1 MAITAKLD
9 KVYDLSAQEVDGVL
23 ISLRRVARVSG
34 LTKTDFTVL
43 FQALDNVGLSVGSQP
58 DDNNYPNA
66 NNLILAERNPR
77 LVNDDK
83 TKVDVELIYKHFNDA
98 PFTGDLNGDPSKREI
113 SFKTKTTLK
122 QVTVNKYPNDM
133 QDEKGNASALAGQLI
148 QLSHTF
154 PDGTDTYTYQKWN
167 AATNAYDTVTLD
179 KDEKYGGETKTQTGE
194 VTYLRPED
202 TIFGEGYINTDTP
215 WEIKTAFKGRVNRE
229 AWQGYAART
238 LLCTV
243 CDYEAYA
250 LYGSTLRFK
259 FTFEFQENPDGWDE
273 TAVFIDHR
281 TGKPPLGLVENIGYK
296 TIPVLKSIPTKTF
309 EKLLAR
315 VQIA

>member
-23 ISLRRVARVSG
+23 VSLRRMARVSE
-34 LTKTDFTVL
+34 LTETDFTVL

-58 DDNNYPNA
+58 DDGDYPNA
-66 NNLILAERNPR
+66 DNLILAERNPR
-77 LVNDDK
+77 LVDGDK

-98 PFTGDLNGDPSKREI
+98 PFSGDLNSNTGRQIP
-113 SFKTKTTLK
+113 FKTKTALQ
-122 QVTVNKYPNDM
+122 QVTVNKYPDDM
-133 QDEKGNASALAGQLI
+133 QDENGNASALAGQLI

-154 PDGTDTYTYQKWN
+154 PDGTNNYTYQKWN
-167 AATNAYDTVTLD
+167 ATTNAYDTVTLD

-202 TIFGEGYINTDTP
+202 TIYGEGYIDTDTP
-215 WEIKTAFKGRVNRE
+215 WEAKAAFKGKVNRE
-229 AWQGYAART
+229 TWQGYAART

-243 CDYEAYA
+243 CDYEAYNF
-250 LYGSTLRFK
+250 YGSTIRYK
-259 FTFEFQENPDGWDE
+259 FTFEFQENPDGWDQ

-281 TGKPPLGLVENIGYK
+281 TGKPPLGLVENTGYK
-296 TIPVLKSIPTKTF
+296 TITALQSTPKEAFDNYLK
-309 EKLLAR
+309 R
-315 VQIA
+315 VEIA